1 MQSMV
6 EGVIT
11 MLSATMAEALFA
23 SSLQPSDAP
32 TAAEV
37 RAAIRM
43 SLRRHHGSRGCAAF
57 CAAEYGDHP
66 DTAVARMRWAIDLVT
81 DPNMSSNAA

>member
-1 MQSMV
+1 MV
-6 EGVIT
+6 EGVIR
-11 MLSATMAEALFA
+11 MLSVAMAEAVFA

-37 RAAIRM
+37 RVAIRT

-66 DTAVARMRWAIDLVT
+66 VTAAARMRWAIGLVT
-81 DPNMSSNAA
+81 DPTVSSHAA

>member
-1 MQSMV
+1 MV

-11 MLSATMAEALFA
+11 MLSATMAEAVFA

-32 TAAEV
+32 TPAEV
-37 RAAIRM
+37 RVAIRT

-66 DTAVARMRWAIDLVT
+66 VTAVPRMRWAIALVT
-81 DPNMSSNAA
+81 DPSMSSHAA

>member
-1 MQSMV
+1 MF
-6 EGVIT
+6 
-11 MLSATMAEALFA
+11 SATMAEAVFA
-23 SSLQPSDAP
+23 SSLQPSDTP

-37 RAAIRM
+37 RVAIRT

-66 DTAVARMRWAIDLVT
+66 DTAVARMRWAIDLAT
-81 DPNMSSNAA
+81 DPNMSSHAA

>member
-1 MQSMV
+1 MD

-11 MLSATMAEALFA
+11 MMSATMAEAVFA
-23 SSLQPSDAP
+23 SSLQPSEAP
-32 TAAEV
+32 TAGEV
-37 RAAIRM
+37 RAAIRT

-81 DPNMSSNAA
+81 DSNTFSLAA

>member
-1 MQSMV
+1 MK
-6 EGVIT
+6 
-11 MLSATMAEALFA
+11 
-23 SSLQPSDAP
+23 PSDAP

-37 RAAIRM
+37 RAAIRT

-57 CAAEYGDHP
+57 CAVEYGDHP
-66 DTAVARMRWAIDLVT
+66 DTAAPRMRWAIALVT